1 MNKKNLN
8 LIIMTVVYPG
18 ATNHVKKF
26 VNSMNN
32 QTNKKFN
39 LIVVNDNNKNAAK
52 IIDDKSN
59 FEVRF
64 FNSRSSRVNNRVKG
78 LRFVI
83 KNIKFDYI
91 AFLDIDDYPDKNF
104 VESIHDFTK
113 KNNKIKMF
121 STKLKMKNNFF
132 QKKNSLILSDIIN
145 DHQVGY
151 GTLCLRKD
159 FIADF
164 IFASKYKA
172 LLFDWFISLIYLLKY
187 KFLHINY
194 KSTIIYNSSHNTTL
208 KRWKSLNKKNIVK
221 IINLKKDLYS
231 KVLKFLKDKNY
242 KSQRN
247 IFKKKILD
255 MSDLSI
261 FIKDKKRLKKYKKH
275 LKKYI
280 KNKKNLGWLDNAQP
294 LYRLGL

>member
-18 ATNHVKKF
+18 ANNYVKKF

-32 QTNKKFN
+32 QSNKKFN
-39 LIVVNDNNKNAAK
+39 LVVVNDNNKNAAK
-52 IIDDKSN
+52 IINDKSN
-59 FEVRF
+59 FVVRF
-64 FNSRSSRVNNRVKG
+64 FNSQSSRVNNRVKG
-78 LRFVI
+78 LRFII
-83 KNIKFDYI
+83 KNTKFDYI
-91 AFLDIDDYPDKNF
+91 AFLDIDDYPEKNF
-104 VESIHDFTK
+104 VKSIHDFIK

-132 QKKNSLILSDIIN
+132 QKKNTLFLSDIIDN
-145 DHQVGY
+145 HQVGY

-159 FIADF
+159 FIKDF

-187 KFLHINY
+187 KFIYIND
-194 KSTIIYNSSHNTTL
+194 KSAIIYNSSHNTTL
-208 KRWKSLNKKNIVK
+208 KRWKTFDKKNIVK

-231 KVLKFLKDKNY
+231 KVLKFIKDKNY
-242 KSQRN
+242 RSQRH

-261 FIKDKKRLKKYKKH
+261 FIKDKKKLKKYIKH

>member
-18 ATNHVKKF
+18 ATNHAKQF

-32 QTNKKFN
+32 QTNKKFS
-39 LIVVNDNNKNAAK
+39 LIVVNDNNKNAVK
-52 IIDDKSN
+52 KIDDKSN
-59 FEVRF
+59 FEVRSI
-64 FNSRSSRVNNRVKG
+64 NSRRSRVNNRIKG
-78 LRFVI
+78 LRFII
-83 KNIKFDYI
+83 KETKFKYI
-91 AFLDIDDYPDKNF
+91 AFLDIDDYPEKNF
-104 VESIHDFTK
+104 VKSIHDFTK
-113 KNNKIKMF
+113 KNSKVKMF

-132 QKKNSLILSDIIN
+132 QKKNSLVLSDIID

-159 FIADF
+159 FIEDF
-164 IFASKYKA
+164 ILASKYKT

-187 KFLHINY
+187 KFIHIND
-194 KSTIIYNSSHNTTL
+194 KSTINYSSSTKTTL
-208 KRWKSLNKKNIVK
+208 KRWKTLNKKNIVK

-231 KVLKFLKDKNY
+231 KVLKFSKDKNY
-242 KSQRN
+242 RSQRY

-261 FIKDKKRLKKYKKH
+261 FIKDKKRFKEYIKH